1 MNLELHS
8 KRLVLR
14 PYDLSDVPFDVE
26 MATDPEVMRYFGGAV
41 TEQQAL
47 AESANFTRRCAG
59 GCIGVWTV
67 LERRGGERLG
77 EVFLTPLPI
86 DAEDTQW
93 ELIAGDDM
101 PEGDIEIGFMLKR
114 SAWGRGLATEACR
127 RLLRF
132 AFEATPLG
140 EIVAVIEAGNTA
152 SERVLLKCGLLRE
165 APRRAYGQECPA
177 FRITRARYV
186 ELAELRGHGTHPDG

>member
-1 MNLELHS
+1 MDLELHS
-8 KRLVLR
+8 TRLYLR
-14 PYDLSDVPFDVE
+14 PYDPSDVALDLE
-26 MATDPEVMRYFGGAV
+26 LATDPEVMRYFGGAV

-67 LERRGGERLG
+67 LERRTGERLG

-93 ELIAGDDM
+93 ELIQGDDM

-114 SAWGRGLATEACR
+114 AAWGRGVATEACR

-132 AFEATPLG
+132 AFEATPLD
-140 EIVAVIEAGNTA
+140 EIVAVIEAGNAA
-152 SERVLLKCGLLRE
+152 SEKVLLKCGLLRE
-165 APRRAYGQECPA
+165 ASRRAYGQECPA
-177 FRITRARYV
+177 FRITRARFV
-186 ELAELRGHGTHPDG
+186 ELADLHGDSTPPDG